1 MFQLEINDEATLE
14 MLGVLQWR
22 MRNLKPA
29 LSVIGEIGKT
39 SIKRNFE
46 VGGRYSEPGSWKG
59 GSQAWLPLS
68 LATLLAGREYLRKS
82 GKWRKGAAEA
92 LEKRRILIKTG
103 RLMKSITY
111 KATDNQVA
119 MGSNVVY
126 AVAQNFGLGARSSLK
141 SRRRMPALPARP
153 FEVLQG
159 EDLTEIREELLSF
172 ITGVR

>member
-1 MFQLEINDEATLE
+1 MFRLEVDDTATLE
-14 MLGVLQWR
+14 MLGVLQGR
-22 MRNLKPA
+22 MGNLRPV

-59 GSQAWLPLS
+59 GLQAWMPLS
-68 LATLLAGREYLRKS
+68 LATLLAGRKYLRKS

-92 LEKRRILIKTG
+92 LEKRKILIKTG
-103 RLMKSITY
+103 RLMRSITY

-119 MGSNVVY
+119 IGSNVVY
-126 AVAQNFGLGARSSLK
+126 AAAQNFGLGARSSLK

-153 FEVLQG
+153 YLVLQD
-159 EDLTEIREELLSF
+159 EDLAETREEVLSF
-172 ITGVR
+172 ITGRV